1 MIKSR
6 FGTALTTC
14 YCTCTVLALILLQS
28 CSGAT
33 KIESTGHVPRMT
45 RITTETIEEESKQ
58 VLNPNTG
65 ELEKLPVHK
74 THTIVTQTPS
84 ETIEEEWEY
93 IPNPDTGELEK
104 FLVHKTHTIVTQTP
118 TETIKEE
125 WNYVA
130 NPITGEIE
138 TFLLH
143 KTHTTVT
150 QTSSVKILESEVE
163 NNPSDERTN
172 YGYLILTALSVTILI
187 VNLL

>member
-84 ETIEEEWEY
+84 ETIEEEWNY
-93 IPNPDTGELEK
+93 VPNPKTGELEK
-104 FLVHKTHTIVTQTP
+104 FLVHKTHTIVTKTP
-118 TETIKEE
+118 TETIEEE
-125 WNYVA
+125 WEYVP
-130 NPITGEIE
+130 NPKTGELE
-138 TFLLH
+138 TFLLR

-150 QTSSVKILESEVE
+150 KTSSVKISELEEDRH
-163 NNPSDERTN
+163 SDERTD
-172 YGYLILTALSVTILI
+172 YDYLILTGINLTIILI
-187 VNLL
+187 NLL

>member
-6 FGTALTTC
+6 FGTALTTS

-93 IPNPDTGELEK
+93 VPNPDTGELEK

-118 TETIKEE
+118 SETIKRRMELRSKSY
-125 WNYVA
+125 NRRNRNFFA
-130 NPITGEIE
+130 
-138 TFLLH
+138 
-143 KTHTTVT
+143 T
-150 QTSSVKILESEVE
+150 Q
-163 NNPSDERTN
+163 NAYDCYTN
-172 YGYLILTALSVTILI
+172 LVGK
-187 VNLL
+187 NLGIRSRKQPL